1 MKDSKIPQR
10 EEEKLLSEVILDEKI
25 TRQELIDNAHDAMF
39 NAELLLRVFN
49 AYQLPPWS
57 FTPEML
63 VDTYMVPAGKL
74 IGSAVLGVN

>member
-49 AYQLPPWS
+49 A
-57 FTPEML
+57 
-63 VDTYMVPAGKL
+63 
-74 IGSAVLGVN
+74 